1 MKGMKLRA
9 GILIFLVL
17 MMISAVTFGAE
28 AEDFSFKGL
37 RLGDSVE
44 TMVKKLGEPDFDTDM
59 YLRGVHV
66 IRYTYSADQRIYVD
80 AADKRVVEMFCRS
93 HQYVGPHGVTYGA
106 SRAGLVRA
114 FGQAEH
120 KHLDGNIYYVYYNP
134 EVAREKLLIEMEP
147 EQRYLLSWTYTNLDL
162 EDPGIVITGAEE
174 EEKPVKKFNYGG
186 LPVD

>member
-80 AADKRVVEMFCRS
+80 AADKRVAVLVEWPEYEPGFCA
-93 HQYVGPHGVTYGA
+93 VNAACVVNNG
-106 SRAGLVRA
+106 
-114 FGQAEH
+114 
-120 KHLDGNIYYVYYNP
+120 
-134 EVAREKLLIEMEP
+134 
-147 EQRYLLSWTYTNLDL
+147 
-162 EDPGIVITGAEE
+162 
-174 EEKPVKKFNYGG
+174 
-186 LPVD
+186 